1 MKKWKIA
8 SPTRKLLLRNWLLH
22 SLNALV
28 WPSTTY
34 TMTHISM
41 FDVVHKDM
49 KLDDDS
55 KYPFYGVTSDKPIE
69 SCNPYKGVI

>member
-1 MKKWKIA
+1 
-8 SPTRKLLLRNWLLH
+8 
-22 SLNALV
+22 
-28 WPSTTY
+28 
-34 TMTHISM
+34 M

-69 SCNPYKGVI
+69 SYNPYKGVI